1 MRTVFGSLIAIVVL
15 VGSTP
20 ARAHLASGTVI
31 LDVAQEVPPPTGTSA
46 NAGGTATFELEDDQT
61 LTYQVTVHDLTGPA
75 IAGHIHEGAPGVEG
89 PVIFPFTQLPD
100 GTFKGTT
107 APLMDDQVQK
117 LMSGEYYANVHTGT
131 NPIHG
136 EVRGQIH
143 LTVGAGT
150 CSCKTLSRKDFLKCV
165 RTTIAKL
172 DKTTRKSAAAR
183 ALKRAAKKSS
193 CGVTQKKRTIACCL
207 PPVSLGGSVPDVV
220 AGKLC
225 APVKKDAQCTKLG
238 GTSLGASSS
247 CFPNTCVPPA
257 SPSGAF
263 VH

>member
-1 MRTVFGSLIAIVVL
+1 MRTVFGSLIAIL
-15 VGSTP
+15 LLAGGTP
-20 ARAHLASGTVI
+20 ARAHLASGTVT
-31 LDVAQEVPPPTGTSA
+31 LDVAEEVPPPTGASP

-75 IAGHIHEGAPGVEG
+75 LVGHIHEGAPGVAG
-89 PVIFPFTQLPD
+89 PVIIPFTKLPD
-100 GTFKGTT
+100 GTFMGTT
-107 APLMDDQVQK
+107 GALTDDQVGK
-117 LMSGEYYANVHTGT
+117 LLSGAYYANVHTAT
-131 NPIHG
+131 NLVG

-150 CSCKTLSRKDFLKCV
+150 CSCKNQSRRDFLKCV

-172 DKTTRKSAAAR
+172 DKTTRRSAAAR

-193 CGVTQKKRTIACCL
+193 CGLTQKKKTIACCL
-207 PPVSLGGSVPDVV
+207 PPVSLGGSIPDVV

-247 CFPNTCVPPA
+247 CFPNPCVPPA

-263 VH
+263 VD